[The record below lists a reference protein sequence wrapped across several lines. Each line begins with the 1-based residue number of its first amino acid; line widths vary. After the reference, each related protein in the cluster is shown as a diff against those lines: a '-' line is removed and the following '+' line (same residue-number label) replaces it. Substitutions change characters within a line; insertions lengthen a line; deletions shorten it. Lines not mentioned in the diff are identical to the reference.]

1 MSPEAIQLLVDLARR
16 GGRIVRAGDRLRL
29 MPKAAVTPELI
40 ERARRLKGELLPQA
54 GPGLA
59 AALFGTV
66 NEGWLPDPW
75 AANLRRSADCCEP
88 YHPDWAGPSC
98 GRRPKSSEEK
108 HCGRQPP
115 REAGKAPVLDP
126 RTTPGPDWDYEA
138 GVQRAEEDGQ

>member
-88 YHPDWAGPSC
+88 HHPDRAAFLRASAQIV
-98 GRRPKSSEEK
+98 EEK

-115 REAGKAPVLDP
+115 REAAGAFVPDAC
-126 RTTPGPDWDYEA
+126 TTPGPDWDNEA
-138 GVQRAEEDGQ
+138 GVQRAEEDGP